1 MLLLPSKKL
10 PYVLRYL
17 VLNKVIFEQTSPR
30 IDASNKCR
38 CWIAKN
44 EINTAASIRVNTVL
58 IKIFSRQVQR
68 LFEGGVSLNVGHYQE
83 LYLLQYYYF
92 PC

>member
-1 MLLLPSKKL
+1 MNVAPN
-10 PYVLRYL
+10 RRR
-17 VLNKVIFEQTSPR
+17 PR
-30 IDASNKCR
+30 KKCR
-38 CWIAKN
+38 SWIAKN

-68 LFEGGVSLNVGHYQE
+68 LFEGGVNLNVGRYQE

>member
-1 MLLLPSKKL
+1 MRRLFEGGI
-10 PYVLRYL
+10 YL
-17 VLNKVIFEQTSPR
+17 E
-30 IDASNKCR
+30 
-38 CWIAKN
+38 
-44 EINTAASIRVNTVL
+44 AASIRVNTVL

-68 LFEGGVSLNVGHYQE
+68 LFEGGVNLNVGRYQE